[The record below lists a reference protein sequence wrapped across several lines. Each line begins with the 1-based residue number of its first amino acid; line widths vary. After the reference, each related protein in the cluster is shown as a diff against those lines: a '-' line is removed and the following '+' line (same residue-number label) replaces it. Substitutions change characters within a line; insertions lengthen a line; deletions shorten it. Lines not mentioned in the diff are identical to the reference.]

1 MSRADINP
9 AVGAMLKSASDWLLQ
24 EHSLFQTLDLKPLL
38 IGRNKATFS
47 VYLPDAFCDGDG
59 NVHGSLLAIIM
70 ALAAGAI
77 GMRKVLRSDPSQ
89 AFSGAA

>member
-1 MSRADINP
+1 VLIALGAVALAAVIQIFLAPQFPLPVTVPNRAFWQ
-9 AVGAMLKSASDWLLQ
+9 L
-24 EHSLFQTLDLKPLL
+24 PLL
-38 IGRNKATFS
+38 A
-47 VYLPDAFCDGDG
+47 V
-59 NVHGSLLAIIM
+59 VM